1 MTWRVFEAFAG
12 YGGAAFALKRSR
24 VPHRIIGFSEIH
36 PHSIELYNANH
47 PGHKNFG
54 DITLVD
60 PAELPAFD
68 LFTGGFPCQAFS
80 SAGLGRGELD
90 TRGTLFHHILRICRA
105 KRPRNVLLENVKGLL
120 TKRHAATLHKI
131 VSELES
137 LGYNVSH
144 ELLNTKD
151 YGVPQNRERVWIF
164 ATLNEV
170 PAGWRLVPKPVKQVP
185 HLSEFL
191 DEDVDLKYFKTP
203 AQVKRLEEVTGVNL
217 RVKGPLC
224 FDVYN
229 RKVRHDGLCITITEP
244 HHNNMR
250 IVDLDSKGRGTIR
263 KLTEAEH
270 FRLMGFRDGEID
282 FAGQSY
288 TQICRAAGNGWD
300 INLVERL
307 FRLIHE
313 LDSSA
318 GASGAARQRQR
329 RSA

>member
-24 VPHRIIGFSEIH
+24 VPHSIVGFSEIH

-47 PGHKNFG
+47 PGHRNFG

-60 PAELPAFD
+60 PGSIPDFD
-68 LFTGGFPCQAFS
+68 FFTGGFPCQAFS

-105 KRPRNVLLENVKGLL
+105 KRPRNILLENVKGLL
-120 TKRHAATLHKI
+120 SKRHAVTLKKI

-144 ELLNTKD
+144 ELLNSKD

-170 PAGWRLVPKPVKQVP
+170 PLEWRLIPRASKKTP
-185 HLSEFL
+185 HISEFL
-191 DEDVDLKYFKTP
+191 DTEVDIRYYKTP
-203 AQVKRLEEVTGVNL
+203 KQVKRLEEVTGVNL

-250 IVDLDSKGRGTIR
+250 IVDLDAKGRGTIR
-263 KLTEAEH
+263 KLTEREH

-288 TQICRAAGNGWD
+288 TQLCRAAGNGWD
-300 INLVERL
+300 VNLVERL
-307 FRLIHE
+307 LRLIHD
-313 LDSSA
+313 LDCGTSA
-318 GASGAARQRQR
+318 QSARSLRVR